1 MINAK
6 DRKNPGAATGA
17 KIRVI
22 KKGESRKVP
31 TPVSKRSKNDAARQ
45 MVATVMN
52 WVKDFESRRIEE
64 TRLAMERFQR
74 YDRFGSI

>member
-1 MINAK
+1 MILMIHAK
-6 DRKNPGAATGA
+6 DRKNTGAATGA

-22 KKGESRKVP
+22 KKGETSKVF
-31 TPVSKRSKNDAARQ
+31 TSVSKQSKNDAARQ

-74 YDRFGSI
+74 I

>member
-1 MINAK
+1 MFIMIHAK
-6 DRKNPGAATGA
+6 VRKNTGAATTA

-22 KKGESRKVP
+22 KKGETRKMP
-31 TPVSKRSKNDAARQ
+31 TLISKQPNKDVARQ

-64 TRLAMERFQR
+64 TRMAIERFQHM
-74 YDRFGSI
+74 